1 MRFVTRNALIPFVIV
16 FASPIATIAGGLHD
30 AVKSGDFALV
40 KECLEQDR
48 KAIHAV
54 DSTGQTPLA
63 HAILAK
69 RHDMSRWLL
78 EQGADPN
85 AGRDRVLTPMHVVTQ
100 NKDLDMLVMLISHG
114 GDINVR
120 GQNGIIPL
128 QLAIATRNA
137 QWVDVVLD
145 LGADINRTG
154 ANTRQA
160 LHLAVDMGDDEIVE
174 RLLGRGADPNTID
187 GAKQSPLHLLVRRSR
202 SHDKNARDTDMKI
215 LRLLLA
221 RGGDPDMKDRY
232 GYSAVWNAQRYR
244 REGLLKTM
252 LDHGAEPDIFL
263 AIQRGMNDVV
273 SKHIAEARESSKLGQ
288 LFKSVNPQGDTPV
301 HFAVRR
307 QKPEILELLIESGA
321 NVNVKANS
329 EITPLHQ
336 ACRLGNVELVQAL
349 VDASVDVNSVTA
361 PGRISKGWGQQFY
374 NGSQTPLHFAV
385 ESGNVETVALVLK
398 QGVELNSQDFFG
410 RTAMHLA
417 VMQDNLPI
425 VKQLTEHGAHLNL
438 ACWNDNGF
446 RRLHFSG
453 GKQPE
458 PLTPL
463 AIAQKQKRNAIA
475 EYLSQ
480 CGAKLEPAQEVVIPT
495 LAAKELEKLFG
506 K

>member
-1 MRFVTRNALIPFVIV
+1 MRFVTRNALIPIVIV
-16 FASPIATIAGGLHD
+16 LASPMATSADGLRD
-30 AVKSGDFALV
+30 AVKSGDFARV

-85 AGRDRVLTPMHVVTQ
+85 AGRGRVLTPMHLATQ
-100 NKDLDMLVMLISHG
+100 IKDLEMLVMLISHG
-114 GDINVR
+114 GDINTR

-128 QLAIATRNA
+128 QIAIATKNT
-137 QWVDVVLD
+137 QWVDVILD

-160 LHLAVDMGDDEIVE
+160 LHLAVDLGNFEIVE
-174 RLLGRGADPNTID
+174 RLLDRGADPNSID

-202 SHDKNARDTDMKI
+202 SHDQNARNMEIQI
-215 LRLLLA
+215 LQLLLA
-221 RGGDPDMKDRY
+221 GGSNPDMKDRY

-263 AIQRGMNDVV
+263 AIQLGMDDAVRE
-273 SKHIAEARESSKLGQ
+273 HIAEAQESSKLGQ
-288 LFKSVNPQGDTPV
+288 LFKSVNPHGDTPL

-307 QKPEILELLIESGA
+307 QKSEILELLIESGA
-321 NVNVKANS
+321 NANVKAGS
-329 EITPLHQ
+329 DITPLHQ
-336 ACRLGNVELVQAL
+336 ACQLGNVELVQTL
-349 VDASVDVNSVTA
+349 VDASADVNSVTA

-385 ESGNVETVALVLK
+385 ESGNAETVALL
-398 QGVELNSQDFFG
+398 LNQSVDLNRQDFFG

-417 VMQDNLPI
+417 VMHDSLPI
-425 VKQLTEHGAHLNL
+425 VKQLAEHSAHLNL

-463 AIAQKQKRNAIA
+463 AIAQKQQHKAIA